1 MNHAP
6 RRDANA
12 LEPRISEHSARSRRH
27 FDGPLR
33 EPTGAAEATTARRF
47 LAGIPRAAGILAL
60 TLGASSAALA
70 QGEDE
75 EVYVIQEQGGTYVLN
90 FAQSDEDESMT
101 LYQFVQACEQVTGL
115 NFTWG
120 AETEALLKNQQ
131 VNLLGP
137 KTIKKE
143 RFYSFFQVM
152 MIISDFVCTEI
163 GEDDISVIK
172 IDSMATAARN
182 NLRAGALY
190 VEPERLEEYKDQPAT
205 LITTVVSLPNTDVRQ
220 VSNSMRSMITDPNT
234 QQMLPAGNSQSMVL
248 VGFGSNVVALANM
261 LKIIDDA
268 SQTDV
273 IPPEFDVI
281 KLEYASAEDIAATVE
296 ELLEAANQNRSS
308 GPQAQGPQ
316 GALNRNQGEA
326 KILTESRTN
335 SLLVMAMPDEMP
347 RIKELVARLDVD
359 VVERERN
366 YHIYALENVSAEDLA
381 ETLDEFLQDAVQ
393 LEQGATAGNQRGG
406 APRASNN
413 AREYVVVADA
423 ETNSLLIAANRT
435 RYEEL
440 QSLIERLDRR
450 QDQVLIETALIE
462 LTGRDFLDIGVEL
475 GFADVPGVGESGGF
489 GVTGFGLSTIQD
501 SDGDGIP
508 DLRVPT
514 VGQGVTAGIID
525 GDEFS
530 IPMLVALVE
539 EKRNSDVLN
548 VPSVLV
554 NNNSV
559 ATVSTLDEQPTTT
572 ITATGGGVGGQ
583 TQENFNGYEE
593 AGITMEISPSIS
605 ASRYL
610 RLDVYL
616 EVSTFIGAV
625 QGAIPPPRVTRTIET
640 QINVPDGSTM
650 VIGGIVVDNESTTR
664 TQVPWIGDI
673 PILGRLFSR
682 ETGTRD
688 RTVLYF
694 FVTPHILKDTEFADL
709 AELSYEKKLEA
720 AREIGIDRL
729 RKIDPTFGMSSEAA
743 GSSVGLEGFD
753 LPLYTPP
760 QRGETAGD
768 QVGLSPLDAAR
779 MLDDETPED

>member
-1 MNHAP
+1 M
-6 RRDANA
+6 
-12 LEPRISEHSARSRRH
+12 AR
-27 FDGPLR
+27 
-33 EPTGAAEATTARRF
+33 GAR
-47 LAGIPRAAGILAL
+47 LL
-60 TLGASSAALA
+60 TLLLGASGAAMA

-75 EVYVIQEQGGTYVLN
+75 EIYVIQEQAGTYVLN

-131 VNLLGP
+131 VNLLGA
-137 KTIKKE
+137 KTIEKD

-172 IDSMATAARN
+172 IDSLATAARN

-190 VEPERLEEYKDQPAT
+190 VEPERLAEYEDQPAT

-268 SQTDV
+268 SQTEV

-296 ELLEAANQNRSS
+296 ELLEAANQNRTS
-308 GPQAQGPQ
+308 GPQPQGPQ

-335 SLLVMAMPDEMP
+335 SLLVMAMPEEMP

-366 YHIYALENVSAEDLA
+366 YHIYALDNVSAEDLA

-393 LEQGATAGNQRGG
+393 LEQGAAAGNQRGG
-406 APRASNN
+406 AQRAANN

-440 QSLIERLDRR
+440 KSLIERLDRR

-475 GFADVPGVGESGGF
+475 GFADIPGVGESGGF

-501 SDGDGIP
+501 SDGDGVP
-508 DLRVPT
+508 DLRVPN

-559 ATVSTLDEQPTTT
+559 ARVSTLDEQPTTQ
-572 ITATGGGVGGQ
+572 ITATGGGVGAGQ
-583 TQENFNGYEE
+583 TQENFNDYVE

-650 VIGGIVVDNESTTR
+650 VIGGIVVDNESKTR
-664 TQVPWIGDI
+664 TQVPWLGDI

-709 AELSYEKKLEA
+709 AELSYGKKLEA

-768 QVGLSPLDAAR
+768 QVGLSPLEAAR
-779 MLDDETPED
+779 MLDEETPED

>member
-1 MNHAP
+1 M
-6 RRDANA
+6 
-12 LEPRISEHSARSRRH
+12 AR
-27 FDGPLR
+27 
-33 EPTGAAEATTARRF
+33 GAC
-47 LAGIPRAAGILAL
+47 LL
-60 TLGASSAALA
+60 TLLLGASGAAMA

-75 EVYVIQEQGGTYVLN
+75 ELYVIQEQGGTYVLN

-131 VNLLGP
+131 VNLLGA
-137 KTIKKE
+137 KTIEKE

-172 IDSMATAARN
+172 IDSLATAARN

-190 VEPERLEEYKDQPAT
+190 VEPERLAEYEDQPAT

-268 SQTDV
+268 SQTEV

-296 ELLEAANQNRSS
+296 ELLEAANQNRTS

-335 SLLVMAMPDEMP
+335 SLLVMAMPEEMP

-366 YHIYALENVSAEDLA
+366 YHIYALDNVSAEDLA
-381 ETLDEFLQDAVQ
+381 ETLDEFLQDAVGI
-393 LEQGATAGNQRGG
+393 EQGAAAGNQRGG
-406 APRASNN
+406 TPRASNN
-413 AREYVVVADA
+413 SREYVVVADA

-440 QSLIERLDRR
+440 KSLIERLDRR

-475 GFADVPGVGESGGF
+475 GFADIPGVGESGGF

-501 SDGDGIP
+501 SDGDGVP

-530 IPMLVALVE
+530 IPMLVALIE

-559 ATVSTLDEQPTTT
+559 ATVSTLDEQPTTQ
-572 ITATGGGVGGQ
+572 ITATGGGVGAGQ

-650 VIGGIVVDNESTTR
+650 VIGGIVVDNESKTR
-664 TQVPWIGDI
+664 TQVPWLGDI

-709 AELSYEKKLEA
+709 AELSYGKKLEA
-720 AREIGIDRL
+720 AREIGIERL

-768 QVGLSPLDAAR
+768 QVGLSPLEAAR
-779 MLDDETPED
+779 MLDEETPED

>member
-1 MNHAP
+1 MTHAA
-6 RRDANA
+6 RRDAA
-12 LEPRISEHSARSRRH
+12 DLERPIPADLARSLPRPQAGRRATL
-27 FDGPLR
+27 GRLGR
-33 EPTGAAEATTARRF
+33 AVAA
-47 LAGIPRAAGILAL
+47 LAL
-60 TLGASSAALA
+60 TLGAAGTAAA
-70 QGEDE
+70 QGDDE

-90 FAQSDEDESMT
+90 FAQSEDDEGMS
-101 LYQFVQACEQVTGL
+101 LYQFVNACEQVTEL

-131 VNLLGP
+131 VNLLGV
-137 KTIKKE
+137 KTIRPTETQTVKE

-172 IDSMATAARN
+172 IDSLATAARN

-190 VEPERLEEYKDQPAT
+190 VEPERLADYEDQPAT

-261 LKIIDDA
+261 LRIIDEA
-268 SQTDV
+268 SETEEV
-273 IPPEFDVI
+273 PAEFDVI

-296 ELLEAANQNRSS
+296 ELLEAANNARSA

-316 GALNRNQGEA
+316 GAINRNQAEA
-326 KILTESRTN
+326 KILTDNRTN
-335 SLLVMAMPDEMP
+335 SLLVMALPDDMP

-381 ETLDEFLQDAVQ
+381 ETLDDFLQDAVQ
-393 LEQGATAGNQRGG
+393 LEQGNGGGNQRGG
-406 APRASNN
+406 APRATNN
-413 AREYVVVADA
+413 QREYVVVADA

-462 LTGRDFLDIGVEL
+462 LSGRDFLDIGVEL
-475 GFADVPGVGESGGF
+475 GFADVPGAGESGGF
-489 GVTGFGLSTIQD
+489 GVTGFGLSTLTD
-501 SDGDGIP
+501 TDGDGIQ
-508 DLRVPT
+508 DLRVPN

-539 EKRNSDVLN
+539 ERSNSDVLN

-559 ATVSTLDEQPTTT
+559 ATVSTLDEQPTTQ
-572 ITATGGGVGGQ
+572 ITANGAGVGGGQ

-616 EVSTFIGAV
+616 EVSSFQGVV

-650 VIGGIVVDNESTTR
+650 VIGGIVVDNENTTR
-664 TQVPWIGDI
+664 TQVPWLGDI
-673 PILGRLFSR
+673 PILGNLFSR
-682 ETGTRD
+682 ETGSRE
-688 RTVLYF
+688 RRVLYF

-709 AELSYEKKLEA
+709 AELSFRKKLEA
-720 AREIGIDRL
+720 AESIGLDRL
-729 RKIDPTFGMSSEAA
+729 RIVDPGYGKSGEDA

-753 LPLYTPP
+753 LPLYTAP
-760 QRGETAGD
+760 QRGETGGEEA
-768 QVGLSPLDAAR
+768 GLSPLDAAR
-779 MLDDETPED
+779 MLDDQTEEN

>member
-1 MNHAP
+1 
-6 RRDANA
+6 
-12 LEPRISEHSARSRRH
+12 
-27 FDGPLR
+27 
-33 EPTGAAEATTARRF
+33 
-47 LAGIPRAAGILAL
+47 
-60 TLGASSAALA
+60 
-70 QGEDE
+70 
-75 EVYVIQEQGGTYVLN
+75 
-90 FAQSDEDESMT
+90 
-101 LYQFVQACEQVTGL
+101 
-115 NFTWG
+115 
-120 AETEALLKNQQ
+120 
-131 VNLLGP
+131 
-137 KTIKKE
+137 
-143 RFYSFFQVM
+143 
-152 MIISDFVCTEI
+152 
-163 GEDDISVIK
+163 
-172 IDSMATAARN
+172 
-182 NLRAGALY
+182 
-190 VEPERLEEYKDQPAT
+190 
-205 LITTVVSLPNTDVRQ
+205 
-220 VSNSMRSMITDPNT
+220 
-234 QQMLPAGNSQSMVL
+234 
-248 VGFGSNVVALANM
+248 M

-268 SQTDV
+268 SQTEV

-335 SLLVMAMPDEMP
+335 SLLVMAMPEEMP

-366 YHIYALENVSAEDLA
+366 YHIYALDNVSAEDLA

-393 LEQGATAGNQRGG
+393 LEQGAAAGNQRGG

-440 QSLIERLDRR
+440 KSLIERLDRR

-475 GFADVPGVGESGGF
+475 GFADIPGVGESGGF

-501 SDGDGIP
+501 SDGDGVP
-508 DLRVPT
+508 DLRVPN

-559 ATVSTLDEQPTTT
+559 ARVSTLDEQPTTQ
-572 ITATGGGVGGQ
+572 ITATGGGVGAGQ
-583 TQENFNGYEE
+583 TQENFNDYVE

-650 VIGGIVVDNESTTR
+650 VIGGIVVDNESKTR
-664 TQVPWIGDI
+664 TQVPWLGDI

-709 AELSYEKKLEA
+709 AELSYGKKLEA
-720 AREIGIDRL
+720 AREIGIERL

-779 MLDDETPED
+779 MLDEETPED

>member
-1 MNHAP
+1 M
-6 RRDANA
+6 
-12 LEPRISEHSARSRRH
+12 AR
-27 FDGPLR
+27 
-33 EPTGAAEATTARRF
+33 GAC
-47 LAGIPRAAGILAL
+47 LL
-60 TLGASSAALA
+60 TLLLGASGAAMA

-75 EVYVIQEQGGTYVLN
+75 ELYVIQEQGGTYVLN

-131 VNLLGP
+131 VNLLGA
-137 KTIKKE
+137 KTIEKE

-172 IDSMATAARN
+172 IDSLATAARN

-190 VEPERLEEYKDQPAT
+190 VEPERLAEYEDQPAT

-268 SQTDV
+268 SQTEV

-296 ELLEAANQNRSS
+296 ELLEAANQNRTS

-335 SLLVMAMPDEMP
+335 SLLVMAMPEEMP

-366 YHIYALENVSAEDLA
+366 YHIYALDNVSAEDLA
-381 ETLDEFLQDAVQ
+381 ETLDEFLQDAVGI
-393 LEQGATAGNQRGG
+393 EQGAAAGNQRGG
-406 APRASNN
+406 TPRASNN
-413 AREYVVVADA
+413 SREYVVVADA

-440 QSLIERLDRR
+440 KSLIERLDRR

-475 GFADVPGVGESGGF
+475 GFADIPGVGESGGF

-501 SDGDGIP
+501 SDGDGVP

-559 ATVSTLDEQPTTT
+559 ATVSTLDEQPTTQ
-572 ITATGGGVGGQ
+572 ITATGGGVGAGQ

-616 EVSTFIGAV
+616 EVSNFVGAV
-625 QGAIPPPRVTRTIET
+625 QGAIPPPRTTRTIET

-650 VIGGIVVDNESTTR
+650 VIGGIVVDNENTTR
-664 TQVPWIGDI
+664 TQVPWLGDI

-682 ETGTRD
+682 ETGNRE

-720 AREIGIDRL
+720 AREIGIERL

-768 QVGLSPLDAAR
+768 QVGLSPLEAAR
-779 MLDDETPED
+779 MLDAETPED

>member
-1 MNHAP
+1 MTW
-6 RRDANA
+6 R
-12 LEPRISEHSARSRRH
+12 LFGGIS
-27 FDGPLR
+27 
-33 EPTGAAEATTARRF
+33 
-47 LAGIPRAAGILAL
+47 RAAGVLAL
-60 TLGASSAALA
+60 TLGATSAALA

-75 EVYVIQEQGGTYVLN
+75 ELYVIQEQGGTYVLN

-131 VNLLGP
+131 VNLLGA
-137 KTIKKE
+137 KTIRKE

-190 VEPERLEEYKDQPAT
+190 VEPDRLSEYEDQPAT

-393 LEQGATAGNQRGG
+393 LEQGSTAGNQRGG

-501 SDGDGIP
+501 SDGDGVP
-508 DLRVPT
+508 DLRVPN

-530 IPMLVALVE
+530 IPMLIALVE

-559 ATVSTLDEQPTTT
+559 ATVSTLDEQPTTQ

-664 TQVPWIGDI
+664 TQVPWLGDI
-673 PILGRLFSR
+673 PILGNLFSR

-720 AREIGIDRL
+720 AREIGIERL

-768 QVGLSPLDAAR
+768 QVGLSPLEAAR